1 MKGMLLSGAAVAA
14 LVISTSAAAQVAP
27 AADPAPAPG
36 SQETSTVSTSPGS
49 PSATNASV
57 GRGGSEEIIVTARRV
72 AENLQNVPLAVSA
85 ISGAALQRQAIREV
99 RDLASIVPNVQIRTG
114 NQGGNA
120 VLFTIRGQSQSNN
133 GLLYIDPAVGVYI
146 DGLSVPRNF
155 GVRTGLVDV
164 QRVEALRGPQ
174 GTLYGRNTTGGA
186 VSIVTQDPKDEWGA
200 SAQGSYGNY
209 NAWQLTGIL
218 NVPLGE
224 GVGLR
229 LVGQHSDHGPY
240 GHQVATRTKLL
251 TEESTYLRAK
261 LKIDTGAVKLA
272 VTGDYFKFKS
282 GPPIWHLVGLTP
294 ADAGQTKFS
303 GRVCVP
309 AAAGVPGVCT
319 PAGGAA
325 NTGIFYGVAGGTAT
339 NIARIHL
346 GLPLTPAGLDAASAY
361 LAQFVRRGSNPS
373 GADFYDSL
381 GTTSAQFFGEPNYP
395 RNRSNSEGGSIVA
408 NLDVELSDQL
418 TARSISGWRHYSRLD
433 AYDFDSTPLPLFE
446 TRNGTPFADF
456 YSEEAQLLGNFD
468 RLNFVLGG
476 YYSYENGIDYTP
488 SMALQTPGASNFGAA
503 DGRSRNISAAV
514 FAQGNYKITDALTLT
529 LGARYTK
536 EIHKL
541 RNRNHS
547 VSSTGLVLCSI
558 PQSLLNDP
566 QGPVYRLADPVTG
579 AATAVSGPCGF
590 NGRVA
595 FKKPTWLASL
605 DYKIT
610 PDVLA
615 YVKAS
620 RGFRGGGE
628 QGRAATPTIPLSFV
642 PFAPEIVTEYET
654 GLKSQLFDR
663 RLRLNLAVF
672 YDKYNDVQRSLT
684 LPAPGGGGYTVVTN
698 AAKAR
703 LWGVEGEG
711 NLRLTDELSFDG
723 TFGYLNAKYNTFS
736 DFLLGDRS
744 GEPWPAPKWTY
755 TIGARYERPIG
766 SANLSSNL
774 QWVWTG
780 TQNLQPQALNR
791 DQNIQKGYGLINGTI
806 ALQFPDQGFEI
817 SAFGRNLTAKHY
829 YVTGISLESVGL
841 NVLMAGE
848 PRTFGLQLTKKF
860 GSEK

>member
-1 MKGMLLSGAAVAA
+1 M
-14 LVISTSAAAQVAP
+14 
-27 AADPAPAPG
+27 
-36 SQETSTVSTSPGS
+36 STSPGS
-49 PSATNASV
+49 PSATDASV
-57 GRGGSEEIIVTARRV
+57 DRGGSEEIVVTARRV
-72 AENLQNVPLAVSA
+72 AENLQDVPLAVSA

-99 RDLASIVPNVQIRTG
+99 RDLASIVPNLQIRTG

-133 GLLYIDPAVGVYI
+133 GLLFIDPAVGVYV
-146 DGLSVPRNF
+146 DGHNVPRNF
-155 GVRTGLVDV
+155 GVRTGLIDV

-186 VSIVTQDPKDEWGA
+186 VSIVTQDPKDELGA
-200 SAQGSYGNY
+200 VAQASFGNY
-209 NAWQLTGIL
+209 NAWQVTGIL
-218 NVPLGE
+218 NVPIAE
-224 GVGLR
+224 GVGVR
-229 LVGQHSDHGPY
+229 LLGQLSDHRPY
-240 GHQVATRTKLL
+240 GRQVATGAKLL
-251 TEESTYLRAK
+251 SEESTYLRG
-261 LKIDTGAVKLA
+261 KIKFDRGAVKL
-272 VTGDYFKFKS
+272 VVSGDYFNFKS
-282 GPPIWHLVGLTP
+282 GAQVWHLAGLTP
-294 ADAGQTKFS
+294 ANAAETRFS

-309 AAAGVPGVCT
+309 NTALAGGTGPLGSACT
-319 PAGGAA
+319 PTGGAA
-325 NTGIFYGVAGGTAT
+325 GSGTFYGVAGGISS

-346 GLPLTPAGLDAASAY
+346 GLPFTATGLDAASAY
-361 LAQFVRRGSNPS
+361 LAQFVRRGGNPS

-381 GTTSAQFFGEPNYP
+381 GTGSAQYFGDPNYF
-395 RNRSNSEGGSIVA
+395 RNRSKSKGGSVVA

-418 TARSISGWRHYSRLD
+418 TARSITGWRHFSRID
-433 AYDFDSTPLPLFE
+433 AFDFDSTDLPLFE
-446 TRNGTPFADF
+446 SQNGTPFANF
-456 YSEEAQLLGNFD
+456 YSEEVQLLGDFG

-476 YYSYENGIDYTP
+476 YYSYERGLDFTP
-488 SMALQTPGASNFGAA
+488 SIALQTPGANGFGVA
-503 DGRSRNISAAV
+503 DGLSRNTSAAV
-514 FAQGNYKITDALTLT
+514 FAQGNYEITDALTLT

-536 EIHKL
+536 EVHKI

-547 VSSTGLVLCSI
+547 VASGTGIVVCSI

-566 QGPVYRLADPVTG
+566 DGPIYRLADPVTG
-579 AATAVSGPCGF
+579 AVTAVSGPCGF
-590 NGRVA
+590 NDRVS
-595 FKKPTWLASL
+595 FKKPSWLASL

-620 RGFRGGGE
+620 RGFRGGGV
-628 QGRAATPTIPLSFV
+628 QGRANTPAQPLSFT
-642 PFAPEIVTEYET
+642 PFKPETVTEYET
-654 GLKSQLFDR
+654 GLKSELFDR

-723 TFGYLNAKYNTFS
+723 TFGYLNAKYNRFN

-755 TIGARYERPIG
+755 TLGARYEQPIG
-766 SANLSSNL
+766 SANLSANA

-791 DQNIQKGYGLINGTI
+791 DQNIQKGYGVINGTI
-806 ALQFPDQGFEI
+806 GLQFPDQGFEI
-817 SAFGRNLTAKHY
+817 SAFGRNLTGKHF
-829 YVTGISLESVGL
+829 YVTGIAVESVGL
-841 NVLMAGE
+841 NTLMTGE
-848 PRTFGLQLTKKF
+848 PRTFGLQITKKL
-860 GSEK
+860 GGEK